1 MPFFITFEGSEGC
14 GKTTQSQHLAEHLRA
29 SGYSVLT
36 TREPGGCVISDAI
49 RSILLDAAN
58 TALTQRSELLLYAA
72 ARAQHVDEIIRPALA
87 TGTIVICD
95 RYIDA
100 TVAYQGHGRGLDLDL
115 IGDLN
120 RLATNSVVPDL
131 TLLLDF
137 PVEAGLQRARARNA
151 QAEGDNE
158 DRFERES
165 LAFHHRVRQG
175 YLQLAAQHKRFQIIA
190 AEGSPARIAGRIR
203 QVVDNVISTRETP

>member
-1 MPFFITFEGSEGC
+1 MSFFITFEGSEGC
-14 GKTTQSQHLAEHLRA
+14 GKTTQSQRLAEHLRA
-29 SGYSVLT
+29 SGYPVLT

-72 ARAQHVDEIIRPALA
+72 ARAQHVDEIIRPALT

-137 PVEAGLQRARARNA
+137 PVAAGLQRARARNA

-175 YLQLAAQHKRFQIIA
+175 YLALAAQHKRFQIID
-190 AEGSPARIAGRIR
+190 AEGSPARIAEHIR
-203 QVVDNVISTRETP
+203 QVVDNVISTRGTP

>member
-1 MPFFITFEGSEGC
+1 MSFFITFEGSEGC
-14 GKTTQSQHLAEHLRA
+14 GKTTQSQRLAEHLRA
-29 SGYSVLT
+29 SGYPVLT

-72 ARAQHVDEIIRPALA
+72 ARAQHVDEIIRPALTA
-87 TGTIVICD
+87 GTIVICD

-151 QAEGDNE
+151 QAAGDNE

-175 YLQLAAQHKRFQIIA
+175 YLALAAQHKRFQIID
-190 AEGSPARIAGRIR
+190 AEGSPARIAGHIR
-203 QVVDNVISTRETP
+203 QVVDNVISTRGTP

>member
-1 MPFFITFEGSEGC
+1 MSFFITFEGSEGC
-14 GKTTQSQHLAEHLRA
+14 GKTTQSQRLAEHLRT

-72 ARAQHVDEIIRPALA
+72 ARAQHVDEIIRPAIT

-100 TVAYQGHGRGLDLDL
+100 TVAYQGYGRGLDLDL

-120 RLATNSVVPDL
+120 RLATDNVVPDL

-137 PVEAGLQRARARNA
+137 PVEAGLHRARARNE
-151 QAEGDNE
+151 QADGANE

-165 LAFHHRVRQG
+165 LAFHHRVQQG
-175 YLQLAAQHKRFQIIA
+175 YLALAAQHKRFQIID
-190 AEGSPARIAGRIR
+190 AEGSPTRIAGRIR
-203 QVVDNVISTRETP
+203 QVVDNFISTRETL